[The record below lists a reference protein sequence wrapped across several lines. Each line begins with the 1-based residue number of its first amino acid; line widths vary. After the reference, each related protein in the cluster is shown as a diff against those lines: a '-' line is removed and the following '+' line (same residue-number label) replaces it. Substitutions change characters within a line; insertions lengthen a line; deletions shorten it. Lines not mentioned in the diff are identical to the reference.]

1 MAALVALIIGGTIS
15 GKIAKT
21 VFDEMFASGKAP
33 EEIVKEKGLVQIS
46 DEGAIAKMCEEAI
59 DENPKAVAEYKAGKA
74 QALGSLV
81 GAVMKKSQGKANPQL
96 VNKILAEK
104 LNS

>member
-1 MAALVALIIGGTIS
+1 MAALVGLVCDGTIS
-15 GKIAKT
+15 GKMAKT
-21 VFDEMFASGKAP
+21 VFDEMFVSGKDP

-46 DEGAIAKMCEEAI
+46 DEGAIGKMCDEAI
-59 DENPKAVAEYKAGKA
+59 TENPKAVSEYKAGKT

-81 GAVMKKSQGKANPQL
+81 GAVMKKSQGKANPRL

-104 LNS
+104 LSS